1 MEKDI
6 FELRNEID
14 KIDEVIIKLFLERMN
29 IVKKVAEIKCKNN
42 NEILDSKREEIVLV
56 KASFGLNEP
65 EKSEVTELMKTIMK
79 LSKEHQEDFI
89 NSKS

>member
-29 IVKKVAEIKCKNN
+29 IVKKIAEIKCKNN